1 MDVLQNIFSKAHY
14 QPTFNKKKIQ
24 RLATAATAKSTLI
37 NHQITL

>member
-24 RLATAATAKSTLI
+24 RLATAKTTLI